1 MTGEIYLIAFAV
13 ASVLTAIILMWFLR
27 TDSIL
32 LTGDTPSSRGL
43 HQHVVPRGAGLA
55 ILAGVAVV
63 GMLGHLQ
70 GIRNVELTLV
80 TVASLIGVGV
90 MGFLD
95 DRFNLG
101 VGLRLFAGLALTTL
115 LVLGSLGD
123 HPILLFGQGYDW
135 PLWVLMLI
143 GALGIFWLMNL
154 FNFMD
159 GADGVAGVQGL
170 VASSVLAIWFASS
183 GKEFLVLVNVALAGA
198 CFGFLWF
205 NWSPARVFLGDV
217 GSLALGAWFG
227 LMSLIGVT
235 RYGLPLEA
243 FLILLG
249 VFVFDATLTLVQRL
263 LQGKRVI
270 QAHREHLYQKLIL
283 AGWSHRGVSILIG
296 IMALVAAF
304 LATMT
309 VWNPDRGLW
318 FFLVTL
324 AMLVGYATL
333 ALRASA
339 KIPERT
345 EN

>member
-1 MTGEIYLIAFAV
+1 MTAEIYLIAFPV
-13 ASVLTAIILMWFLR
+13 ASVLTASILLWFLR

-32 LTGDTPSSRGL
+32 LTRDIPSSRGL
-43 HQHVVPRGAGLA
+43 HEHVVPRGGGLA
-55 ILAGVAVV
+55 ILAGVVIV

-70 GIRNVELTLV
+70 GVRNVELTPV
-80 TVASLIGVGV
+80 TLASLIGVAV

-95 DRFNLG
+95 DRFDLS
-101 VGLRLFAGLALTTL
+101 VGLRLCAGLALTSL

-123 HPILLFGQGYDW
+123 HFILLFGQEYVW
-135 PLWVLMLI
+135 PLGLLVPI
-143 GALGIFWLMNL
+143 GAVGIFWLMNL

-170 VASSVLAIWFASS
+170 VASTVLAIWFATY
-183 GKEFLVLVNVALAGA
+183 GEEFLALVNVAIAGA

-205 NWSPARVFLGDV
+205 NWSPARVFMGDV

-227 LMSLIGVT
+227 VMSLIGVT

-243 FLILLG
+243 CLILLG
-249 VFVFDATLTLVQRL
+249 VFVFDATLTLVRRL
-263 LQGKRVI
+263 LKGRRI
-270 QAHREHLYQKLIL
+270 MQAHREHLYQKLIL
-283 AGWSHRGVSILIG
+283 AGWSHRNVSILMG
-296 IMALVAAF
+296 IMALVAAL

-324 AMLVGYATL
+324 VMLLAYAIF
-333 ALRASA
+333 AIRASV
-339 KIPERT
+339 KIPERVET
-345 EN
+345 